1 MALESYGLKA
11 KTGGREGKRLMKSAA
26 LLIMSISTLVVLVTG
41 AIFTDT
47 ASVGS
52 NAFQAGTVDI
62 TTSPA
67 SALFSLNPM
76 APGDAIV
83 GALTVNNGG
92 TLSLRYSIKSTTTGN
107 AALAGQL
114 DLTVWDEAAESDA
127 GTTCNASAPG
137 TVLYGPADL
146 GSAGG
151 TNVVGDP
158 TQGNQTGDRTLAA
171 SVSEYLCFKAML
183 PLASDNT
190 YQGLLTTAT
199 FDFVSEQ
206 TANN

>member
-1 MALESYGLKA
+1 MARKSQEAPGNS
-11 KTGGREGKRLMKSAA
+11 TGREGGRLFKSAA
-26 LLIMSISTLVVLVTG
+26 LLVLSLSTLVVLATG

-62 TTSPA
+62 SSLPA
-67 SALFSLNPM
+67 SALLSMNPM
-76 APGDAIV
+76 APGDALV
-83 GALTVNNGG
+83 DDLTVSNSG
-92 TLSLRYSIKSTTTGN
+92 TLALRYSVKSTTTGSSV
-107 AALAGQL
+107 LAGQL
-114 DLTVWDEAAESDA
+114 DLTIWDEAEESDG
-127 GTTCNASAPG
+127 GTTCNASAPS

-151 TNVVGDP
+151 TNVIGNP
-158 TQGNQTGDRTLAA
+158 SQGSQLGDRSLSA
-171 SVSEYLCFKAML
+171 SASDVLCFKVSL

-190 YQGLLTTAT
+190 FQGLLTTAT
-199 FDFVSEQ
+199 FDFAAEQ